1 MWSVTSEQLL
11 ILLRRKG
18 GKKKKTKKKPPISWS
33 CFFVIVNGHN
43 YDRFHWTECNFA
55 SFTTNIFKKSVEK
68 EEEKKEKKV
77 ETEIEK
83 KKLSKTLDK
92 FFLSYTTLYF
102 RASWRRGG
110 EGKYIRALLLVCSCC
125 WCWLSFLFL
134 TLAINVVV
142 HEMVILV
149 VEDAS
154 FVNQLS
160 QSFSI
165 TGIWHA

>member
-1 MWSVTSEQLL
+1 M
-11 ILLRRKG
+11 
-18 GKKKKTKKKPPISWS
+18 
-33 CFFVIVNGHN
+33 NGHN

-92 FFLSYTTLYF
+92 FFYLTPLCISEQVGGG
-102 RASWRRGG
+102 GG

-125 WCWLSFLFL
+125 
-134 TLAINVVV
+134 
-142 HEMVILV
+142 
-149 VEDAS
+149 
-154 FVNQLS
+154 
-160 QSFSI
+160 
-165 TGIWHA
+165 